1 MGGLFEFGEYVWD
14 VYLVLESFREGC
26 LIERVIQCVLVIR

>member
-14 VYLVLESFREGC
+14 ISLVLESFREGR
-26 LIERVIQCVLVIR
+26 LIERVI

>member
-1 MGGLFEFGEYVWD
+1 MGGFFEFGEYVWD
-14 VYLVLESFREGC
+14 ISLVLESFREGR

>member
-14 VYLVLESFREGC
+14 ISLVLESFREGR

>member
-14 VYLVLESFREGC
+14 VSLVLESFREGR
-26 LIERVIQCVLVIR
+26 LIERVI